1 MTFSRI
7 SNPASPSTSSHPRFE
22 SPAQLAIAGVI
33 LWVVGALI
41 HPLAL
46 LAPIGILLLLA
57 AGIAYFLRPRTQTM
71 YWRGRRIELN
81 DRQSAGQRLYST
93 FFRS

>member
-7 SNPASPSTSSHPRFE
+7 SHPASPTTSSHPRFD
-22 SPAQLAIAGVI
+22 SPAQLAIAAVV

-46 LAPIGILLLLA
+46 LAPIGIVLLLA
-57 AGIAYFLRPRTQTM
+57 AGIAYLLRPSPQTM
-71 YWRGRRIELN
+71 YWRGRRIDLN
-81 DRQSAGQRLYST
+81 DRQGAGQRLYFT
-93 FFRS
+93 FFRR

>member
-7 SNPASPSTSSHPRFE
+7 SHPATPTHPRFD
-22 SPAQLAIAGVI
+22 SPAQLAIAAVI
-33 LWVVGALI
+33 LWAVGALI

-46 LAPIGILLLLA
+46 LAPIGIVLLLA
-57 AGIAYFLRPRTQTM
+57 AGIAYLLRPRTQTM

-81 DRQSAGQRLYST
+81 DRQGAGRRLYST
-93 FFRS
+93 FFRR

>member
-1 MTFSRI
+1 M
-7 SNPASPSTSSHPRFE
+7 
-22 SPAQLAIAGVI
+22 
-33 LWVVGALI
+33 VGALV

-57 AGIAYFLRPRTQTM
+57 AGAAYLLRPRSRSM

-81 DRQSAGQRLYST
+81 DHLGAGQRLYYT
-93 FFRS
+93 FFRR

>member
-7 SNPASPSTSSHPRFE
+7 SQSSSSTHPRFD
-22 SPAQLAIAGVI
+22 SPAQLAIVAVI
-33 LWVVGALI
+33 LWVVGAVI

-46 LAPIGILLLLA
+46 LVPIGIVLLLVAGA
-57 AGIAYFLRPRTQTM
+57 AYLMRPRTQTM

-81 DRQSAGQRLYST
+81 DRQGAGQRLYST
-93 FFRS
+93 FFRR